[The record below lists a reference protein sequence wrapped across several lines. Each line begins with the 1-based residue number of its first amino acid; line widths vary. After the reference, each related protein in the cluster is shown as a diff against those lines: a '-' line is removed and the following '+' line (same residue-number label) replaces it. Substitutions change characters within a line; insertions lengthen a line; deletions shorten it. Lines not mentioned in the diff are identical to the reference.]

1 MPFSRHGRLTLRNIA
16 LLTAALTLCS
26 AVPAASSP
34 LVTLVA
40 LRWVDGNATEIE
52 RTVSAGEQVSA
63 TRALLAIPGVIAVDV
78 DTGIQLS
85 ELASSDTTRPEPDL
99 SAADPDTSRQWGLLR
114 LDRAE
119 LAKRRLDGTG
129 VTVAVVDTGVDAKH
143 PELASAVLAGFD
155 AIDPSGDGRTDP
167 NGHGTHVAGVIAS
180 VRNGAGIEGLSP
192 GVKILP
198 VRVLDSTGYGEE
210 SDVARGVLWAV
221 ANGAQIINLSL
232 GSDEPNAVL
241 AAAVAE
247 ARKAGVAVIASAG
260 NDGTAGSP
268 ASFPAAD
275 PGTYAVAAT
284 DAADRVAYFSTRG
297 SYVDIA
303 APGVLV
309 LSTWRS
315 GTTRYESGTSMAAP
329 YVSASVAVVMQAR
342 KLGAV
347 AAADLLVATA
357 SDAGTGGKDID
368 TGSGLVDP
376 FAAATSDAARPLSSR
391 TSVTAPPAA
400 TLPVFNPSFPSLPAP
415 NIPLLK
421 PLPLPT
427 FRPTPITPFEPP
439 TRPAPAVSPAPTRP
453 ATPETGKP
461 RTPTDRRD
469 PVVMSLAASRSGS
482 GITVNVRLRTAIG
495 PLAGRSVTV
504 TVAGQRRSAVTD
516 AFGRVQLRVRSGKV
530 TASFAGD
537 RSYRPVTK
545 STTA

>member
-1 MPFSRHGRLTLRNIA
+1 MLRRAA
-16 LLTAALTLCS
+16 LLTAAVTVCSTLP
-26 AVPAASSP
+26 AAASST
-34 LVTLVA
+34 VTLVA
-40 LRWVDGNATEIE
+40 LRWLGGHATEIE
-52 RTVSAGEQVSA
+52 RTVASGEQA
-63 TRALLAIPGVIAVDV
+63 GAMRELLAVPGVIAVDV
-78 DTGIQLS
+78 DSGVQLS
-85 ELASSDTTRPEPDL
+85 ADLDSGVQPSGFRPSNTTAPEPDL

-114 LDRAE
+114 LDRVE

-143 PELASAVLAGFD
+143 PELAPVVLPGFD
-155 AIDPSGDGRTDP
+155 AFDPAGDGRIDP

-180 VRNGAGIEGLSP
+180 VRNASGVEGLAP

-198 VRVLDSTGYGEE
+198 VRVLDATGYGEE

-221 ANGAQIINLSL
+221 ANGAQVINLSL
-232 GSDEPNAVL
+232 GSDEPNSVL

-260 NDGTAGSP
+260 NDGAAGSE
-268 ASFPAAD
+268 ASYPAAD

-329 YVSASVAVVMQAR
+329 YVSASVAVVMHAR
-342 KLGAV
+342 KLDAV

-357 SDAGTGGKDID
+357 SDTGVAGKDIE

-376 FAAATSDAARPLSSR
+376 FAAATSAAARPLSAR

-400 TLPVFNPSFPSLPAP
+400 TLPVFDPKYPVLPAP

-427 FRPTPITPFEPP
+427 LRPMPAVPFDSPS
-439 TRPAPAVSPAPTRP
+439 RPAPTPSPTYPNS
-453 ATPETGKP
+453 PETPKP
-461 RTPTDRRD
+461 SAPKDRRD
-469 PVVMSLAASRSGS
+469 AVVMSLAASRSGS
-482 GITVNVRLRTAIG
+482 GVTVNVRLRSANG
-495 PLAGRSVTV
+495 PLAGRPVTV
-504 TVAGQRRSAVTD
+504 TVAGLRRSAVTD
-516 AFGRVQLRVRSGKV
+516 AFGRVQLRLPSGKI

-537 RSYRPVTK
+537 GSYRPVTK
-545 STTA
+545 TTRV